1 MIFKYLTKSF
11 YINLSIIFLIFFLDR
26 ASKLYVIYLDKKN
39 LNSKLFS
46 SEFLNIDLI
55 WNEGIAFGLFSFN
68 QNNLG
73 SDIFNSAYLNIVL
86 IWNKGIAFG
95 LFSFNESH
103 LYNILSLIISII
115 VVILVIMSLK
125 SHGFKRYSLL
135 MIVGGALGNLHD
147 RIFFNAVPDFIDF
160 HIGNFHWFIFNVSDI
175 FITLGV
181 ISMIVL
187 ELADNKTEETK

>member
-1 MIFKYLTKSF
+1 MIFKFLSKNF
-11 YINLSIIFLIFFLDR
+11 YISFSIVALIYFLDR
-26 ASKLYVIYLDKKN
+26 LSKSYVIQLDK
-39 LNSKLFS
+39 
-46 SEFLNIDLI
+46 
-55 WNEGIAFGLFSFN
+55 
-68 QNNLG
+68 NNLG

-95 LFSFNESH
+95 LLSFNESY
-103 LYNILSLIISII
+103 LYNIISSII
-115 VVILVIMSLK
+115 AIIIIVLVIMSLK
-125 SHGFKRYSLL
+125 SQGFKRYSLL

-181 ISMIVL
+181 ISMIIQ
-187 ELADNKTEETK
+187 ELIDKDKYSNDKNI

>member
-1 MIFKYLTKSF
+1 MIFKFLNKNF
-11 YINLSIIFLIFFLDR
+11 YISLTIVALIYFLDR
-26 ASKLYVIYLDKKN
+26 LTKIYVIQLDK
-39 LNSKLFS
+39 
-46 SEFLNIDLI
+46 
-55 WNEGIAFGLFSFN
+55 
-68 QNNLG
+68 NNFG

-95 LFSFNESH
+95 LFSFNDLY

-160 HIGNFHWFIFNVSDI
+160 HVGNFHWFIFNVSDI

-181 ISMIVL
+181 FSMIVF
-187 ELADNKTEETK
+187 ELVDNKTEKAKND

>member
-1 MIFKYLTKSF
+1 MIFKFLSKNF
-11 YINLSIIFLIFFLDR
+11 YISFSIVALIYFFDRLSKI
-26 ASKLYVIYLDKKN
+26 YVIQLDK
-39 LNSKLFS
+39 
-46 SEFLNIDLI
+46 
-55 WNEGIAFGLFSFN
+55 
-68 QNNLG
+68 NNLG

-95 LFSFNESH
+95 LLSFNESY
-103 LYNILSLIISII
+103 LYNIISLIIAIIII
-115 VVILVIMSLK
+115 VLIIMSLK
-125 SHGFKRYSLL
+125 NQGFNRYSLL

-187 ELADNKTEETK
+187 ELFVNKNEKIQQ

>member
-1 MIFKYLTKSF
+1 MIFKFLSKNF
-11 YINLSIIFLIFFLDR
+11 YISFSIVSLIYFLDR
-26 ASKLYVIYLDKKN
+26 LSKIYVIQLDK
-39 LNSKLFS
+39 
-46 SEFLNIDLI
+46 
-55 WNEGIAFGLFSFN
+55 
-68 QNNLG
+68 NNLG
-73 SDIFNSAYLNIVL
+73 SDIFNSTYLNIVL

-95 LFSFNESH
+95 LLSFNESY
-103 LYNILSLIISII
+103 LYNIITLTIAIIII
-115 VVILVIMSLK
+115 VLIVMSLK
-125 SHGFKRYSLL
+125 NQGFKRYSLL

-187 ELADNKTEETK
+187 ELFDNKNEKI